1 MKRTLPI
8 LAALVALLALA
19 PAAPAARAPGV
30 FAGMAPQGPTGER
43 DFALMESSGVTS
55 VRLPMYWAGVQSDTP
70 FVSEPDFDGFDHD
83 IRLAAEHGIRI
94 MPFLWGS
101 PEWATA
107 RSVDLPVGTAWQRM
121 GWRIFLRDASDRYGP
136 YGTFWLEY
144 PDLPYLPIRTWEIW
158 NEQNIIT
165 FSSTTRAADYARLL
179 RDSGRVLHEED
190 PGAEVLLGG
199 LFGRPLQIPPN
210 SASGDWLDRFY
221 RTGNVKR
228 FFDGV
233 ALHPY
238 VADAGAMR
246 AQVANLRRVMRLH
259 HDDRTPLYITEI
271 GWGSDSYESRWE
283 RGPRG
288 QARELNQAMSMLL
301 ANRREWRIGGIWW
314 FSWADLHDSCQF
326 CDSAGLLTI
335 DREAKPSW
343 YLFNRW
349 TGGDP
354 DTVPRAGID
363 EAESA
368 FLSPFGD

>member
-8 LAALVALLALA
+8 LAILLALA
-19 PAAPAARAPGV
+19 ALGPASSSAARVPGA

-43 DFALMESSGVTS
+43 DFELMESSEVRS

-70 FVSEPDFDGFDHD
+70 QSSEPDFDGFDHD
-83 IRLAAEHGIRI
+83 VRLAAEHDIRV

-107 RSVDLPVGTAWQRM
+107 DTQDLPIASAWQRW
-121 GWRIFLRDASDRYGP
+121 GWRTFLRDSVNRYGP
-136 YGTFWLEY
+136 YGSFWFEH
-144 PDLPYLPIRTWEIW
+144 PDVPYLPIRTWEIW
-158 NEQNIIT
+158 NEQNIVT
-165 FSSTTRAADYARLL
+165 FSSSTDPAAYATML
-179 RDSGRVLHEED
+179 RESGRVLHEMD
-190 PGAEVLLGG
+190 PGARVLAGG

-210 SASGDWLDRFY
+210 TASGDWLSRLY
-221 RTGNVKR
+221 QAGNVKR

-246 AQVANLRRVMRLH
+246 AQIENLRRVMRFH
-259 HDDRTPLYITEI
+259 HDAGTPLYMTEI

-283 RGPRG
+283 RGLRG
-288 QARELNQAMSMLL
+288 QARELREAMSMLR
-301 ANRREWRIGGIWW
+301 ANRGKWRIGGIWW
-314 FSWADLHDSCQF
+314 FSWADLNDSCQF

-335 DREAKPSW
+335 DRKAKPSW

-363 EAESA
+363 DAESA
-368 FLSPFGD
+368 TLLPD